1 MFAFTIRN
9 TGGTDDPTTSSSP
22 SLTNETFL
30 VSAYRTNDR
39 RYLNF
44 NGGEL
49 LNMATLVQ
57 LATDPTPTYLQL
69 EGIMKA
75 TTSNHLTDT

>member
-1 MFAFTIRN
+1 MK
-9 TGGTDDPTTSSSP
+9 P
-22 SLTNETFL
+22 SLYL
-30 VSAYRTNDR
+30 LIAQNDR

-49 LNMATLVQ
+49 LNMADSGSIELRILTL
-57 LATDPTPTYLQL
+57 TYLQL

-75 TTSNHLTDT
+75 TTSNHLKDT